1 MVHTNLVL
9 FLVLTRTKKC
19 NLACFYLHQSR
30 YPSMKSM
37 QHIFALLLLFSGC
50 VLAQSRLYA
59 QQSQSDSLRI
69 LFQQFN
75 SNQNLVRSLQSQRRA
90 DSLRIVELQKAL
102 QDQVSNFNSAVSSVD
117 VRVKEFDQRMKI
129 TDRDRY
135 AIIQR
140 NLVSSVEVFDMLN
153 QRLNILEA
161 LSQTEEYQ
169 NILVDLNNPANENLG
184 FSYNKK
190 VLALM
195 DQYIA
200 ANARRDRGRIVEAAR
215 MVLENPLVQTMAGPA
230 APILGVSNSLLS
242 FASTLFVSRTD
253 IPQENVTRF
262 RDEMMQFTQY
272 YARLNELNRNFA
284 LGIDGYQIQTANLQ
298 SKLRDFVVQNI
309 QASGR
314 TIDPN
319 LERRSKSTSD
329 YLTTLFLTYNSG
341 SVREYLVKLER
352 EAMENGV
359 INYGKLIRSGNLIE
373 MNKRV
378 GEVIFLYKEFEYLY
392 SQYISLVEKNN
403 REMVLVLQEAMAK
416 KLSDDNNKV
425 RQQIDRL
432 SKVKE
437 ATVESINKAINL
449 PRIKNEV
456 DKLDTFYPS
465 M

>member
-1 MVHTNLVL
+1 
-9 FLVLTRTKKC
+9 
-19 NLACFYLHQSR
+19 
-30 YPSMKSM
+30 MK
-37 QHIFALLLLFSGC
+37 HILLMLLLFSSSLF
-50 VLAQSRLYA
+50 VSPLLYA
-59 QQSQSDSLRI
+59 QQSDSLRI
-69 LFQQFN
+69 LFQQFHA
-75 SNQNLVRSLQSQRRA
+75 SQNLIRLLQNQRRA
-90 DSLRIVELQKAL
+90 DSVRIAELQKSL
-102 QDQVSNFNSAVSSVD
+102 QEQVSSFNSAVSSVD

-140 NLVSSVEVFDMLN
+140 NLISSVEVFDMLN

-169 NILVDLNNPANENLG
+169 NILTDLNNPANENLG

-190 VLALM
+190 VLALIE
-195 DQYIA
+195 QYIA

-230 APILGVSNSLLS
+230 VPILGVSNSLLS
-242 FASTLFVSRTD
+242 FASALFVSRSD
-253 IPQENVTRF
+253 IPQENVIRF

-284 LGIDGYQIQTANLQ
+284 NGINSHQVQTANLQ

-314 TIDPN
+314 QLDPN
-319 LERRSKSTSD
+319 AEKRAKSTSD

-341 SVREYLVKLER
+341 SVREYLIRLER
-352 EAMENGV
+352 EATENGL

-392 SQYISLVEKNN
+392 SQYISLLEKNN
-403 REMVLVLQEAMAK
+403 RDMVLVLQEAMAK

-432 SKVKE
+432 TKVKE
-437 ATVESINKAINL
+437 ATIEAINKAINL

>member
-1 MVHTNLVL
+1 
-9 FLVLTRTKKC
+9 
-19 NLACFYLHQSR
+19 
-30 YPSMKSM
+30 MK
-37 QHIFALLLLFSGC
+37 HILLMLLLFSSSLF
-50 VLAQSRLYA
+50 VSPLLYA
-59 QQSQSDSLRI
+59 QQSDSLRI
-69 LFQQFN
+69 LFQQFHA
-75 SNQNLVRSLQSQRRA
+75 SQNLIRLLQNQRRA
-90 DSLRIVELQKAL
+90 DSVRIAELQKSL
-102 QDQVSNFNSAVSSVD
+102 QEQVSSFNSAVSSVD

-140 NLVSSVEVFDMLN
+140 NLISSVEVFDMLN

-169 NILVDLNNPANENLG
+169 NILTDLNNPANENLG

-190 VLALM
+190 VLALIE
-195 DQYIA
+195 QYIA

-215 MVLENPLVQTMAGPA
+215 MVLENPLVQTMAAPA
-230 APILGVSNSLLS
+230 VPILGVSNSLLS
-242 FASTLFVSRTD
+242 FASALFVSRSD
-253 IPQENVTRF
+253 IPQENVIRF

-284 LGIDGYQIQTANLQ
+284 NGINSHQVQTANLQ

-314 TIDPN
+314 QLDPN
-319 LERRSKSTSD
+319 AEKRAKSTSD

-341 SVREYLVKLER
+341 SVREYLIRLER
-352 EAMENGV
+352 EATENGL

-392 SQYISLVEKNN
+392 SQYISLLEKNN
-403 REMVLVLQEAMAK
+403 RDMVLVLQEAMAK

-432 SKVKE
+432 TKVKE
-437 ATVESINKAINL
+437 ATIEAINKAINL

>member
-1 MVHTNLVL
+1 
-9 FLVLTRTKKC
+9 
-19 NLACFYLHQSR
+19 
-30 YPSMKSM
+30 MKLM
-37 QHIFALLLLFSGC
+37 KHIFPLLLLFGGC
-50 VLAQSRLYA
+50 LFSQSRLYA

-75 SNQNLVRSLQSQRRA
+75 SNLNLVRSLQSQRRA

-102 QDQVSNFNSAVSSVD
+102 QDQISNFNSAVSSVD

-140 NLVSSVEVFDMLN
+140 NLISSVEVFDMLN

-190 VLALM
+190 VLALIE
-195 DQYIA
+195 QYIA
-200 ANARRDRGRIVEAAR
+200 ANARRDRSRIVEAAR
-215 MVLENPLVQTMAGPA
+215 MVLENPLIQTMAGPA

-272 YARLNELNRNFA
+272 YARLNELNRSFA
-284 LGIDGYQIQTANLQ
+284 MGIDSYQIQTANLQ

-341 SVREYLVKLER
+341 SVREYLVRLER

-416 KLSDDNNKV
+416 RLSDDNNKV

>member
-1 MVHTNLVL
+1 
-9 FLVLTRTKKC
+9 
-19 NLACFYLHQSR
+19 
-30 YPSMKSM
+30 MKSM
-37 QHIFALLLLFSGC
+37 KHILLMLLLFSSSLF
-50 VLAQSRLYA
+50 VSPLLYA
-59 QQSQSDSLRI
+59 QQSDSLRI
-69 LFQQFN
+69 LFQQFHA
-75 SNQNLVRSLQSQRRA
+75 SQNLIRLLQNQRRA
-90 DSLRIVELQKAL
+90 DSVRIAELQKSL
-102 QDQVSNFNSAVSSVD
+102 QEQVSSFNSAVSSVD

-140 NLVSSVEVFDMLN
+140 NLISSVEVFDMLN

-169 NILVDLNNPANENLG
+169 NILTDLNNPANENLG

-190 VLALM
+190 VLALIE
-195 DQYIA
+195 QYIA

-230 APILGVSNSLLS
+230 VPILGVSNSLLS
-242 FASTLFVSRTD
+242 FASALFVSRSD
-253 IPQENVTRF
+253 IPQENVIRF

-284 LGIDGYQIQTANLQ
+284 NGINSHQVQTANLQ

-314 TIDPN
+314 QLDPN
-319 LERRSKSTSD
+319 AEKRAKSTSD

-341 SVREYLVKLER
+341 SVREYLIRLER
-352 EAMENGV
+352 EATENGL

-392 SQYISLVEKNN
+392 SQYISLLEKNN
-403 REMVLVLQEAMAK
+403 RDMVLVLQEAMAK

-432 SKVKE
+432 TKVKE
-437 ATVESINKAINL
+437 ATIEAINKAINL

>member
-1 MVHTNLVL
+1 
-9 FLVLTRTKKC
+9 
-19 NLACFYLHQSR
+19 
-30 YPSMKSM
+30 MKLM
-37 QHIFALLLLFSGC
+37 KHIFPLLLLFGGC
-50 VLAQSRLYA
+50 LFSQSRLYA

-75 SNQNLVRSLQSQRRA
+75 SNLNLVRSLQSQRRA

-102 QDQVSNFNSAVSSVD
+102 QDQISNFNSAVSSVD

-140 NLVSSVEVFDMLN
+140 NLISSVEVFDMLN

-190 VLALM
+190 VLALIE
-195 DQYIA
+195 QYIA
-200 ANARRDRGRIVEAAR
+200 ANARRDRSRIVEAAR
-215 MVLENPLVQTMAGPA
+215 MVLENPLIQTMAGPA

-272 YARLNELNRNFA
+272 YARLNELNRSFA
-284 LGIDGYQIQTANLQ
+284 MGIDSYQIQTANLQ

-341 SVREYLVKLER
+341 SVREYLVRLER

>member
-1 MVHTNLVL
+1 
-9 FLVLTRTKKC
+9 
-19 NLACFYLHQSR
+19 
-30 YPSMKSM
+30 MKSM
-37 QHIFALLLLFSGC
+37 KHILLTLLLFSSSLF
-50 VLAQSRLYA
+50 VSPLLYA
-59 QQSQSDSLRI
+59 QQSDSLRI
-69 LFQQFN
+69 LFQQFHA
-75 SNQNLVRSLQSQRRA
+75 SQNLIRLLQNQRRA
-90 DSLRIVELQKAL
+90 DSVRIAELQKSL
-102 QDQVSNFNSAVSSVD
+102 QEQVSSFNSAVSSVD

-140 NLVSSVEVFDMLN
+140 NLISSVEVFDMLN

-169 NILVDLNNPANENLG
+169 NILTDLNNPANENLG

-190 VLALM
+190 VLALI

-230 APILGVSNSLLS
+230 VPILGVSNSLLS
-242 FASTLFVSRTD
+242 FASALFVSRSD
-253 IPQENVTRF
+253 IPQENVIRF

-284 LGIDGYQIQTANLQ
+284 NGINSHQVQTANLQ

-314 TIDPN
+314 QLDPN
-319 LERRSKSTSD
+319 AEKRAKSTSD

-341 SVREYLVKLER
+341 SVREYLIRLER
-352 EAMENGV
+352 EATENGL

-392 SQYISLVEKNN
+392 SQYISLLEKNN
-403 REMVLVLQEAMAK
+403 RDMVLVLQEAMAK

-432 SKVKE
+432 TKVKE
-437 ATVESINKAINL
+437 ATIEAINKAINL

>member
-1 MVHTNLVL
+1 
-9 FLVLTRTKKC
+9 
-19 NLACFYLHQSR
+19 
-30 YPSMKSM
+30 MK
-37 QHIFALLLLFSGC
+37 HILLMLLLFSSSLF
-50 VLAQSRLYA
+50 VSPLLYA
-59 QQSQSDSLRI
+59 QQSDSLRI
-69 LFQQFN
+69 LFQQFHA
-75 SNQNLVRSLQSQRRA
+75 SQNLIRLLQNQRRA
-90 DSLRIVELQKAL
+90 DSVRIAELQKSL
-102 QDQVSNFNSAVSSVD
+102 QEQVSSFNSAVSSVD

-140 NLVSSVEVFDMLN
+140 NLISSVEVFDMLN

-169 NILVDLNNPANENLG
+169 NILTDLNNPANENLG

-190 VLALM
+190 VLALIE
-195 DQYIA
+195 QYIA

-230 APILGVSNSLLS
+230 VPILGVSNSLLS
-242 FASTLFVSRTD
+242 FASALFVSRSD
-253 IPQENVTRF
+253 IPQENVIRF

-284 LGIDGYQIQTANLQ
+284 NGINSHQVQTANLQ

-314 TIDPN
+314 QLDPN
-319 LERRSKSTSD
+319 AEKRAKSTSD

-341 SVREYLVKLER
+341 SVREYLIRLER
-352 EAMENGV
+352 EATENGL
-359 INYGKLIRSGNLIE
+359 INYGKLIRSGNLIQ

-392 SQYISLVEKNN
+392 SQYISLLEKNN
-403 REMVLVLQEAMAK
+403 RDMVLVLQEAMAK

-432 SKVKE
+432 TKVKE
-437 ATVESINKAINL
+437 ATIEAINKAINL

>member
-1 MVHTNLVL
+1 M
-9 FLVLTRTKKC
+9 
-19 NLACFYLHQSR
+19 
-30 YPSMKSM
+30 
-37 QHIFALLLLFSGC
+37 LLLFSSSLF
-50 VLAQSRLYA
+50 VSPLLYA
-59 QQSQSDSLRI
+59 QQSDSLRI
-69 LFQQFN
+69 LFQQFHA
-75 SNQNLVRSLQSQRRA
+75 SQNLIRLLQNQRRA
-90 DSLRIVELQKAL
+90 DSVRIAELQKSL
-102 QDQVSNFNSAVSSVD
+102 QEQVSSFNSAVSSVD

-140 NLVSSVEVFDMLN
+140 NLISSVEVFDMLN

-169 NILVDLNNPANENLG
+169 NILTDLNNPANENLG

-190 VLALM
+190 VLALIE
-195 DQYIA
+195 QYIA

-215 MVLENPLVQTMAGPA
+215 MVLENPLVQTMAAPA
-230 APILGVSNSLLS
+230 VPILGVSNSLLS
-242 FASTLFVSRTD
+242 FASALFVSRSD
-253 IPQENVTRF
+253 IPQENVIRF

-284 LGIDGYQIQTANLQ
+284 NGINSHQVQTANLQ

-314 TIDPN
+314 QLDPN
-319 LERRSKSTSD
+319 AEKRAKSTSD

-341 SVREYLVKLER
+341 SVREYLIRLER
-352 EAMENGV
+352 EATENGL

-392 SQYISLVEKNN
+392 SQYISLLEKNN
-403 REMVLVLQEAMAK
+403 RDMVLVLQEAMAK

-432 SKVKE
+432 TKVKE
-437 ATVESINKAINL
+437 ATIEAINKAINL

>member
-1 MVHTNLVL
+1 
-9 FLVLTRTKKC
+9 
-19 NLACFYLHQSR
+19 
-30 YPSMKSM
+30 MKS
-37 QHIFALLLLFSGC
+37 IKRVFALLLSSVGC
-50 VLAQSRLYA
+50 LLLHPQLSYA

-69 LFQQFN
+69 LFQQFTA
-75 SNQNLVRSLQSQRRA
+75 NQNLIRSLQNQRRA
-90 DSLRIVELQKAL
+90 DSLRIAELQKSL
-102 QDQVSNFNSAVSSVD
+102 QEQVSNFSSAVSSVD

-169 NILVDLNNPANENLG
+169 NILTDLNNPANENLG

-284 LGIDGYQIQTANLQ
+284 MGINNYQIQTANLQ

-314 TIDPN
+314 QLDPN
-319 LERRSKSTSD
+319 AEKRAKSTAD
-329 YLTTLFLTYNSG
+329 YLTTLFLTYNAS
-341 SVREYLVKLER
+341 SVREYLFKLER
-352 EAMENGV
+352 EATENGV

-378 GEVIFLYKEFEYLY
+378 SEVIFLYKEFEYLY

-416 KLSDDNNKV
+416 RLSDDNNKV

-437 ATVESINKAINL
+437 ATIESINKAINL
-449 PRIKNEV
+449 PRLKNEV

>member
-1 MVHTNLVL
+1 
-9 FLVLTRTKKC
+9 
-19 NLACFYLHQSR
+19 
-30 YPSMKSM
+30 MK
-37 QHIFALLLLFSGC
+37 HIFPLLLLFGGC
-50 VLAQSRLYA
+50 LFSQSRLYA

-75 SNQNLVRSLQSQRRA
+75 SNLNLVRSLQSQRRA

-102 QDQVSNFNSAVSSVD
+102 QDQISNFNSAVSSVD

-140 NLVSSVEVFDMLN
+140 NLISSVEVFDMLN

-190 VLALM
+190 VLALIE
-195 DQYIA
+195 QYIA
-200 ANARRDRGRIVEAAR
+200 ANARRDRSRIVEAAR
-215 MVLENPLVQTMAGPA
+215 MVLENPLIQTMAGPA

-272 YARLNELNRNFA
+272 YARLNELNRSFA
-284 LGIDGYQIQTANLQ
+284 MGIDSYQIQTANLQ

-341 SVREYLVKLER
+341 SVREYLVRLER

>member
-1 MVHTNLVL
+1 
-9 FLVLTRTKKC
+9 
-19 NLACFYLHQSR
+19 
-30 YPSMKSM
+30 MK
-37 QHIFALLLLFSGC
+37 HIFPLLLLFGGC
-50 VLAQSRLYA
+50 LFSQSRLYA

-75 SNQNLVRSLQSQRRA
+75 SNLNLVRSLQSQRRA

-102 QDQVSNFNSAVSSVD
+102 QDQISNFNSAVSSVD

-140 NLVSSVEVFDMLN
+140 NLISSVEVFDMLN

-190 VLALM
+190 VLALIE
-195 DQYIA
+195 QYIA
-200 ANARRDRGRIVEAAR
+200 ANARRDRSRIVEAAR
-215 MVLENPLVQTMAGPA
+215 MVLENPLIQTMAGPA

-272 YARLNELNRNFA
+272 YARLNELNRSFA
-284 LGIDGYQIQTANLQ
+284 MGIDSYQIQTANLQ

-341 SVREYLVKLER
+341 SVREYLVRLER

-416 KLSDDNNKV
+416 RLSDDNNKV